1 MEKHPNNRREAPRG
15 TDIIAG
21 RNAVTEALKA
31 GRAIDSLYVQRGERS
46 GGLQAL
52 IAKAKEAGATIKE
65 ADRILVMNQGHV
77 VETGTHETLLAQNG
91 FYAKLYRSQF
101 EAQEHAIA

>member
-1 MEKHPNNRREAPRG
+1 
-15 TDIIAG
+15 
-21 RNAVTEALKA
+21 
-31 GRAIDSLYVQRGERS
+31 
-46 GGLQAL
+46 
-52 IAKAKEAGATIKE
+52 
-65 ADRILVMNQGHV
+65 MNQGHV